1 MSAPSLTYLRSCL
14 LILVVLCT
22 GSTMA
27 QNAFSDSLAQVSE
40 RIRERLVEQ
49 DKRRVAVVEII
60 APAGN
65 ISPIMLTYIEET
77 LVARLVQRG
86 GLIVLERR
94 QLDILQ
100 DEQRRSASGTFDES
114 KAIDLGRLLA
124 ADAIITGRV
133 FEVDK
138 KMHLMLRM
146 LDTGTGVLLGSAET
160 YTAFPRGKDVSVQEP
175 KPQTT
180 APPAR
185 QPVRL
190 KRDGPG
196 SQRNSIVEM
205 RVMGLG
211 STYFN
216 SFKPGGALEVA
227 VRAREQN
234 SGVAVPGK
242 VAIGLQ
248 VGLWPGI
255 VQLAETPFD
264 IGHIADL
271 RTTND
276 LFGSPTI
283 RVGSSEMG
291 RGRLFLT
298 PREGAVVYFQPIA
311 GPNEDGTE
319 LLEYDQ
325 YKLSNVRMDMASFD
339 IPMRWYMGE
348 NHIYDNVPKL
358 YMEFGFGMD
367 VVRTQADYEVTNLLL
382 RLDRSDYSY
391 SVQVD
396 QFTDVKPSL
405 SSVGSNLWFTK
416 FSFGGGLEI
425 GRFNVFAQG
434 RWYMRSKFS
443 ELGRSYDRV
452 RGNILAYP
460 FLVGAQNDRRAMNDL
475 ERDGA
480 VPYGATDLERVGTN
494 DSSVNGTPT
503 TVTGNGVDRFWQG
516 RHFVFGVAFRFL

>member
-14 LILVVLCT
+14 LILVGLCA
-22 GSTMA
+22 GSSLA
-27 QNAFSDSLAQVSE
+27 QNAFSDSLAQVSN
-40 RIRERLVEQ
+40 RIRDRLVEQ

-77 LVARLVQRG
+77 LVARLVQSG

-94 QLDILQ
+94 QLDMVQ

-114 KAIDLGRLLA
+114 KAIDLGRLMA

-160 YTAFPRGKDVSVQEP
+160 YTAYPRGKDVSVQTP
-175 KPQTT
+175 KPQDVP
-180 APPAR
+180 APAR
-185 QPVRL
+185 EPVRM

-205 RVMGLG
+205 RAMGLG
-211 STYFN
+211 STYFG
-216 SFKPGGALEVA
+216 SFRPGGALEVA

-234 SGVAVPGK
+234 KGVAVPGK
-242 VAIGLQ
+242 VAIGFQ
-248 VGLWPGI
+248 VGLWPGM

-271 RTTND
+271 RHTND
-276 LFGSPTI
+276 ILGLETI
-283 RVGSSEMG
+283 RVGSTEMG
-291 RGRLFLT
+291 RGRLFMT
-298 PREGAVVYFQPIA
+298 PREGAVVYIQPVT
-311 GPNEDGTE
+311 GPFVDGTE
-319 LLEYDQ
+319 LLEYDR
-325 YKLSNVRMDMASFD
+325 YRLSNVRMDMASFS
-339 IPMRWYMGE
+339 IPIRWYLGE

-367 VVRTQADYEVTNLLL
+367 VVRTQADYEVTNVLL

-391 SVQVD
+391 TVQAD
-396 QFTDVKPSL
+396 QFKDVKPSL
-405 SSVGSNLWFTK
+405 SSVGPNLWFTN

-425 GRFNVFAQG
+425 GRFNLFAQG

-443 ELGRSYDRV
+443 DFGRSYDRV

-480 VPYGATDLERVGTN
+480 VSYGATDLERISTGDTTTGG
-494 DSSVNGTPT
+494 SGT

-516 RHFVFGVAFRFL
+516 RHLVFGLSFRFL